1 VNQEVGEDDD
11 VALLGV
17 DGHGLRQ
24 LELVLIDV
32 VETDLGA

>member
-11 VALLGV
+11 VTLLGV
-17 DGHGLRQ
+17 DGRGLRQ